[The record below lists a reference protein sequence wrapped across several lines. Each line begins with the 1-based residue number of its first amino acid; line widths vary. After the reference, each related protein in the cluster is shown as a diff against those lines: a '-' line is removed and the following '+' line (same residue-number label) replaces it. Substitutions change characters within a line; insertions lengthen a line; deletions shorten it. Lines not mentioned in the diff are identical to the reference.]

1 MAKTALVTGATGFLG
16 RQVLIS
22 FKSAGFQVVGTG
34 YTRANPPIILKTNL
48 LDSAEI
54 SSVLEEVK
62 PDVVVHCAANRFPEK
77 CDANPD
83 EAKKINVEASK
94 LLAHATSSKNVL
106 LIYISTDYVFPGKPG
121 DAPYEADSSPD
132 PTNLYGQTKL
142 DGERAIL
149 EETEKSGL
157 GVVLRVP
164 VLYGKAEESKES
176 AVNVLMDVMWKSQGK
191 ESRTKIDDWAKR
203 YPTNIEDV
211 ARVCVDTATRYLA
224 DEQHH
229 RLPRILQFSSEDRF
243 TKYEIC
249 ALFAEIMGLSLDG
262 MVEDKAG
269 NDPNASVQRPY
280 DTHLTNQALKDIGIS
295 IVTQDFKAWWRWETK
310 AFRK

>member
-1 MAKTALVTGATGFLG
+1 MLTG
-16 RQVLIS
+16 
-22 FKSAGFQVVGTG
+22 
-34 YTRANPPIILKTNL
+34 
-48 LDSAEI
+48 
-54 SSVLEEVK
+54 
-62 PDVVVHCAANRFPEK
+62 AANRYPDK

-83 EAKKINVEASK
+83 EAKNINVEASK

-121 DAPYEADSSPD
+121 DAPYEADSTPE
-132 PTNLYGQTKL
+132 PKNLYGQTKL

-149 EETEKSGL
+149 EATETSGL

-176 AVNVLMDVMWKSQGK
+176 AVNVLMDVMWKSQDK
-191 ESRTKIDDWAKR
+191 DSRTKIDDWAKR

-211 ARVCVDTATRYLA
+211 ARVCVDTATKYLA
-224 DEQHH
+224 GEQQH
-229 RLPRILQFSSEDRF
+229 RLPRILQFSSEDQF

-262 MVEDKAG
+262 MVADKAG

-295 IVTQDFKAWWRWETK
+295 IATQDFKAWWSV
-310 AFRK
+310 AV